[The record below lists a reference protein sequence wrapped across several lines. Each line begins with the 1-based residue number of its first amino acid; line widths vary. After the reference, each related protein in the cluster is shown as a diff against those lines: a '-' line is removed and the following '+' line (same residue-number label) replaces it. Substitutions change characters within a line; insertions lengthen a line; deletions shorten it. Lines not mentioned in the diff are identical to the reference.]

1 MLDEHAEFDKLAKDS
16 VSCDEE
22 PILFTREEKWIS
34 QFLEKVDPLLKY
46 TIGTKQSE
54 ISRKFFEY
62 IFQKAYFSGDS
73 IIHICVKSE
82 DLKMM
87 DRLWE
92 ILHKFQLYD
101 LLNVQNHNR
110 ETCAHLASA
119 INKPKILMALIMYG
133 SDVNVVDVDGNT
145 ALHIAI
151 QEKNDECAAMILSID
166 SDKWG
171 EKINID
177 LNIANYNG
185 YTVLHLA
192 AMCNCV
198 NVVKMLD
205 RKATQIKN
213 PIFEDVEGKHG
224 NNALHI
230 AIEWEAREVAE
241 YLLQNKCINP
251 AQKNKSGHLALY
263 LARVAKANELVELMQ
278 RYSPI
283 DDENFMF
290 DADDVSSQVSFE
302 SKEIDQMT
310 EVRRISI
317 LKLTSI
323 SLYVNFIF

>member
-1 MLDEHAEFDKLAKDS
+1 MLNENAGFDKLVKDS

-22 PILFTREEKWIS
+22 PILFTKEEKWIS
-34 QFLEKVDPLLKY
+34 QFLDKVDPLLKY
-46 TIGTKQSE
+46 NIGTKQSK
-54 ISRKFFEY
+54 ISGMFFEY

-101 LLNVQNHNR
+101 LLNVQNYNR

-119 INKPKILMALIMYG
+119 MNKPKILMALIMYG

-151 QEKNDECAAMILSID
+151 QEKNDECTAMILSID

-171 EKINID
+171 KKINID
-177 LNIANYNG
+177 LNLENYNG

-205 RKATQIKN
+205 NKATQMKN
-213 PIFEDVEGKHG
+213 PIFDDVEGKHG

-251 AQKNKSGHLALY
+251 AQKNQSGHLALH
-263 LARVAKANELVELMQ
+263 LARVAKANELVSLMQ
-278 RYSPI
+278 RYSLI
-283 DDENFMF
+283 DDENYMF
-290 DADDVSSQVSFE
+290 DADDDSSQDSFE
-302 SKEIDQMT
+302 SEEIDKMNG
-310 EVRRISI
+310 VRRISI
-317 LKLTSI
+317 LK
-323 SLYVNFIF
+323 SLYM